1 MTKDTHRMHRAPLVA
16 ERVRAT
22 RGQGF
27 AFIPNRF
34 LLGGFF
40 AKLGHDE
47 LLLYVLLVLVSDRNG
62 MSWYHFDKLCAL
74 LQMPV
79 ERYLRA
85 RNSLIEMDLIAFDG
99 TRFQVLELPAEP
111 IERTELLRTAEQMDL
126 KDAATVRV
134 LIRDSL
140 RQADAAREG
149 HGYSPDRGEPDEER

>member
-1 MTKDTHRMHRAPLVA
+1 MTKTQRLHRPPLVP
-16 ERVRAT
+16 ERVRVI

-27 AFIPNRF
+27 AFLPNRF
-34 LLGGFF
+34 LQGGFF
-40 AKLGHDE
+40 AELGHDE
-47 LLLYVLLVLVSDRNG
+47 LLLYVLLVLVGDRNG
-62 MSWYHFDKLCAL
+62 MSYYHFDKLCSL

-79 ERYLRA
+79 ERYVQA

-111 IERTELLRTAEQMDL
+111 VERTELLRTAEQMER

-140 RQADAAREG
+140 RQADAARVGDG
-149 HGYSPDRGEPDEER
+149 HGDSDEER